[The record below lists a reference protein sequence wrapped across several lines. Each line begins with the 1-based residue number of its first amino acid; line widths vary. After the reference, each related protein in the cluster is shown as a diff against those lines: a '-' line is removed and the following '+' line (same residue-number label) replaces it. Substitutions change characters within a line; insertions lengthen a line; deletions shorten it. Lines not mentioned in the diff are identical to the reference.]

1 MAKRSF
7 NCFVEQELGKFPHF
21 MVYAIL
27 EWFLIILLFIDGFLA
42 FITNEFAKFFEL
54 QIPCLFCTRID
65 HVLVHRNHDFYYNES
80 VCEAHKKDVSSLAY
94 CHNHKKL
101 SDIRKMCEAC
111 LLSFATEKESDC
123 GTYKSLVGIL
133 HKDLECLVE
142 DDRHHIHLSL
152 PAPRAKDEAFQI
164 EKSDIIRCSCCGE
177 FLKTKTKTKSIS
189 HPKGRHVSTF
199 SQAPAPSPRAT
210 FSSIQRPRE
219 LKLMGDSE
227 FLEEDNG
234 SQPVTSDSQLREDVK
249 AAMVPLLTEADD
261 LNDDVN
267 KTPNFVRGNRFFGI
281 PLTDSA
287 SNSPRYGVRISRKSP
302 LEKTELAS
310 EPMEVIAQT
319 PNDVDIDSVLHG
331 LKRQVRL
338 DRKSLIA
345 LYMELDEERSAS
357 AVAANNAMAMIT
369 RLQAEKAAVQMEA
382 LQYQRM
388 MEEQFEYDQEA
399 LQDTNDLLLK
409 REDELKALEAELEA
423 YREKYGCFKEEEFD
437 GYQDEVGGDQQQEAK
452 TQPLPLIGRTESGS
466 SRFSLNI
473 EEANGIFGHNS
484 DQSFSTLV
492 GDNGGGEIIDEPVIK
507 ELKEEKIS
515 IIGRRKLDKKNHLSE
530 NGFHTLQSNSDETNS
545 P

>member
-7 NCFVEQELGKFPHF
+7 SRFVEQDLGKFPHF
-21 MVYAIL
+21 LVYAVL
-27 EWFLIILLFIDGFLA
+27 EWFLIILLFVDGFLA
-42 FITNEFAKFFEL
+42 FVTNEFAKLFEL

-133 HKDLECLVE
+133 HKDLECFVE
-142 DDRHHIHLSL
+142 DDHHHIHLSL
-152 PAPRAKDEAFQI
+152 PAPRVRDEAFQI

-177 FLKTKTKTKSIS
+177 FLKTKTKSTSYS
-189 HPKGRHVSTF
+189 KGRHVSTF
-199 SQAPAPSPRAT
+199 SQAPAPSPRAP

-219 LKLMGDSE
+219 VKLMGDSE

-234 SQPVTSDSQLREDVK
+234 SQAITSASQLREEVK

-261 LNDDVN
+261 LNDDTN

-287 SNSPRYGVRISRKSP
+287 SNSPRYGVKISRKSP
-302 LEKTELAS
+302 LEKTEFAS
-310 EPMEVIAQT
+310 ESMEVIAQSQ
-319 PNDVDIDSVLHG
+319 NNMDIDSVLHG

-409 REDELKALEAELEA
+409 RDDEVKALEAELEA
-423 YREKYGCFKEEEFD
+423 YREKYGCFKEEGFC
-437 GYQDEVGGDQQQEAK
+437 QDEAGGDQQDAK
-452 TQPLPLIGRTESGS
+452 EQSLPFIGRTESGS
-466 SRFSLNI
+466 SHFSLNI
-473 EEANGIFGHNS
+473 DEANGIFGRNS
-484 DQSFSTLV
+484 DQSVSTL
-492 GDNGGGEIIDEPVIK
+492 GENGGEIIDEPVIK
-507 ELKEEKIS
+507 DFKEEKIS
-515 IIGRRKLDKKNHLSE
+515 IIGRRKLDKQNHLSE
-530 NGFHTLQSNSDETNS
+530 NGVNLLQSSSDETNS